1 MPNLIEIIKK
11 TSLDAVENSKPMIAI
26 IGVVE
31 SIGPLTIRIDQ
42 KSILE
47 QDDLILTKNVV
58 DYSID
63 MTVDH
68 VTEVNSSLKE
78 PHSHDYK
85 GEKSFEIHNALK
97 VNDSVILLRV
107 QGDQRYIVLDKVMDY
122 DTTSS

>member
-1 MPNLIEIIKK
+1 MPNMIEIIKK

-68 VTEVNSSLKE
+68 ITEINSSLEE

-85 GEKSFEIHNALK
+85 GEKSFKIHNALE

>member
-47 QDDLILTKNVV
+47 KDDLMLTKNVV
-58 DYSID
+58 DYSVD

-68 VTEVNSSLKE
+68 VTEINSSLEE
-78 PHSHDYK
+78 PHSHDYT
-85 GEKSFEIHNALK
+85 GEKSFEIHNALE